1 MTDEKVALDI
11 PKIKSEF
18 KVISLDL
25 LDDPAKPMRTDL
37 SPESVEDLV
46 ISIRQVGVIEPLVV
60 KPVGKRFEIIAG
72 HRRLVAAGIASLAE
86 VPCYV
91 VKADSQ
97 LTEMLKVH
105 ENIFRSEISPIDES
119 KFYDWLVQHYKLT
132 PGKIAGMISK
142 SQGYVMDRLEI
153 LEYHPEIRQAMLDN
167 KIKFTIAKEL
177 HRVTDVN
184 VMRRYLFYAIRSGL
198 TQALARQWVDDWKRT
213 LAPAGEQNTTV
224 NQNPVIM
231 EEYITYVNCIYCKQQ
246 AKLFD
251 ALAVYI
257 HPKCH
262 DEVAKFEPTVVET
275 PTAT

>member
-1 MTDEKVALDI
+1 MTDEKTELQL

-18 KVISLDL
+18 KVLSLDL

-46 ISIRQVGVIEPLVV
+46 ISIRQVGIIEPLVV

-72 HRRLVAAGIASLAE
+72 HRRLVAATIAQLAE

-91 VKADSQ
+91 VKADNQ
-97 LTEMLKVH
+97 MTEMLKVH
-105 ENIFRSEISPIDES
+105 ENIFRSEVSPIDES
-119 KFYDWLVQHYKLT
+119 KFYDWLAQHYKLT
-132 PGKIAGMISK
+132 PSKIAGMISK

-153 LEYHPEIRQAMLDN
+153 LEYHAEIRQALQDK
-167 KIKFTIAKEL
+167 KIRFSVAREL

-184 VMRRYLFYAIRSGL
+184 VMRRYLYYAIRSGL
-198 TQALARQWVDDWKRT
+198 TPGLAKQWVDDWKRT
-213 LAPAGEQNTTV
+213 LAPAGEQNNNV

-231 EEYITYVNCIYCKQQ
+231 EEYVTLVNCIYCKGQ

-262 DEVAKFEPTVVET
+262 NEVAELEPTAEENPVT
-275 PTAT
+275 T